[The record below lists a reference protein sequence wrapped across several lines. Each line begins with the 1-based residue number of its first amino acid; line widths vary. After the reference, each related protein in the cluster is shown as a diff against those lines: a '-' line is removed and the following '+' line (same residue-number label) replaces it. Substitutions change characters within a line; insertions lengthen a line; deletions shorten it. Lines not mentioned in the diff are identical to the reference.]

1 MKIDNV
7 KGKKRMNHR
16 KRETYGWKRQILLRG
31 SRKDLHG
38 LETIQ
43 KYRRSINQPSLR
55 DLFMLHADKQV
66 KRDRGEEWKPSH
78 FDDSISQ
85 NFSPFF
91 SQFLCQCNQD
101 FNKFRNKG
109 SEVCSPRIEKKK
121 KGKKQRWNPTKLIF
135 RVRIH
140 GPVPMDCFR
149 KIQQAR
155 S

>member
-1 MKIDNV
+1 MCRLIGQQNLIDLITKIDNV
-7 KGKKRMNHR
+7 KGKHRKKRIFHR
-16 KRETYGWKRQILLRG
+16 KRETDGWRRQIDRFYQED
-31 SRKDLHG
+31 RAMIYIHG

-66 KRDRGEEWKPSH
+66 KRDQGEEWKPSH

-109 SEVCSPRIEKKK
+109 SEVCSPRIEKKEK
-121 KGKKQRWNPTKLIF
+121 KRNKDGIRRN
-135 RVRIH
+135 
-140 GPVPMDCFR
+140 
-149 KIQQAR
+149 
-155 S
+155 